1 MNNKILKNLIALL
14 IIPIFNTG
22 AYASS
27 VEMAD
32 VMRANGKI
40 YVVVS
45 VLAIIFL
52 GLISYLLML
61 DRKLSRIEKE
71 IKENNK
77 TIN

>member
-1 MNNKILKNLIALL
+1 MINKIFKNLIALL
-14 IIPIFNTG
+14 IIPISNTG
-22 AYASS
+22 AYANT

-45 VLAIIFL
+45 VLAIIFI
-52 GLISYLLML
+52 GLISYLIML

-77 TIN
+77 SN